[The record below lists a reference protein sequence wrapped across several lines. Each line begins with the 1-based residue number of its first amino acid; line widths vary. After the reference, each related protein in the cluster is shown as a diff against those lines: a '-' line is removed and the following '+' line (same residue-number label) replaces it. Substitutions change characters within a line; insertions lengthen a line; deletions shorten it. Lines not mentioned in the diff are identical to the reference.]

1 MGSTSKAMCL
11 CFLVVAILLAA
22 YSSPTEAQ
30 NANVSTLQFYLHDI
44 VSGPN
49 PTAVRVAGP
58 PPSNATSSNPLASI
72 FGSIY
77 VFDDPLT
84 ATPELNSTLV
94 GRAQG
99 LYAAAAA
106 SLNDEFALQ
115 MTVTYAF
122 VSGPYNGSSIT
133 VAGRNPVMRD
143 GPRELPVVG
152 GTGAFR
158 LARGYCLAKTYSMHG
173 MDAVIGYNVTII
185 HY

>member
-1 MGSTSKAMCL
+1 MESTSKAISL
-11 CFLVVAILLAA
+11 CFLLVVAILLA
-22 YSSPTEAQ
+22 YSFPTKAQ
-30 NANVSTLQFYLHDI
+30 NANITTLQFYMHDI
-44 VSGPN
+44 ISGPN
-49 PTAVRVAGP
+49 PTAVRVAGA
-58 PPSNATSSNPLASI
+58 PPSNATSSNPLAAI

-84 ATPELNSTLV
+84 AAPELNSTLL

-99 LYAAAAA
+99 LYAAA
-106 SLNDEFALQ
+106 SLNDEFILQ

-122 VSGPYNGSSIT
+122 VSGPYIGSSIA